1 MEERIRDFV
10 DFARY
15 ATDMI
20 VLMEGDRRATQEAMR
35 RLEESMRRLEE
46 SMRRLEESTRRLD
59 GNANR
64 RDEVMQRLLQS
75 VAVMQA
81 EIVRIDETHS

>member
-20 VLMEGDRRATQEAMR
+20 VLMEGDRLATQEAMR

-46 SMRRLEESTRRLD
+46 SMRRLDE
-59 GNANR
+59 NAAR
-64 RDEVMQRLLQS
+64 RDEVMQRMLQS

>member
-20 VLMEGDRRATQEAMR
+20 VLMEGDRLATQEAMR
-35 RLEESMRRLEE
+35 RLEESMRRLDE
-46 SMRRLEESTRRLD
+46 
-59 GNANR
+59 NAAR
-64 RDEVMQRLLQS
+64 RDEVMQRMLQS